1 MKNVYLFFTLLF
13 AVSAS
18 AQITF
23 TRSDYASIGDKIYYA
38 VDTPVSSSTN
48 IGLAG
53 ANRIWDFTNGVGA
66 NKFDSTYFIT
76 TVGDASAP
84 TGTNLHVKSLTN
96 DHYETVTSSG
106 MKLNFDQ
113 PAYNVTGINLNV
125 LKFPLSYLTTTLDS
139 TILSITGTPA
149 FFGQAPISGVDSL
162 RIDLNIHTAT
172 LCDGWGTINIPNGS
186 YNSLRVRT
194 IAVTDAN
201 IYAHFTGLVWTYIT
215 NQHNK
220 SIDYR
225 WLATN
230 SKGAIASA
238 SMDTLGNINN
248 FTYKVLSI
256 PAKPAKI
263 VLVSP
268 NFSEREATLNVTITG
283 SNTHFSQTSA
293 TGVSFSQGSS
303 TLQINSINKVNDS
316 TIIAS
321 VTIKQTNSLGYYDVK
336 IANPV
341 DGSIFMNAS
350 FQVTPSVA
358 SLKSVS
364 PASSQKGKTLTIT
377 ITGNKTHFTQASS
390 VVSFSTSKIHT
401 NSSSVINDTILTCSI
416 SIDST
421 AVSGMYDLNLSNS
434 IDGSISLTAGFS
446 ILNVGIHQIQNELAS
461 VVMFPNPVNELLNI
475 TLKNLQTSTVNL
487 QLYDITGRMIKNIET
502 TKNEFT
508 VDVSELNNGVYFCL
522 ITADNF
528 KSSHKII
535 IHK

>member
-1 MKNVYLFFTLLF
+1 
-13 AVSAS
+13 
-18 AQITF
+18 
-23 TRSDYASIGDKIYYA
+23 
-38 VDTPVSSSTN
+38 
-48 IGLAG
+48 
-53 ANRIWDFTNGVGA
+53 
-66 NKFDSTYFIT
+66 
-76 TVGDASAP
+76 
-84 TGTNLHVKSLTN
+84 
-96 DHYETVTSSG
+96 
-106 MKLNFDQ
+106 
-113 PAYNVTGINLNV
+113 
-125 LKFPLSYLTTTLDS
+125 
-139 TILSITGTPA
+139 
-149 FFGQAPISGVDSL
+149 
-162 RIDLNIHTAT
+162 
-172 LCDGWGTINIPNGS
+172 
-186 YNSLRVRT
+186 VRT

-434 IDGSISLTAGFS
+434 IDGSISLTA
-446 ILNVGIHQIQNELAS
+446 
-461 VVMFPNPVNELLNI
+461 
-475 TLKNLQTSTVNL
+475 
-487 QLYDITGRMIKNIET
+487 
-502 TKNEFT
+502 
-508 VDVSELNNGVYFCL
+508 
-522 ITADNF
+522 
-528 KSSHKII
+528 
-535 IHK
+535 